1 MIAKILKLQTKKKN
15 LKNNQRGSTHYL
27 QGNVNSHCV
36 RFLTETKE
44 EEVLGSNLSWGM
56 DKAV

>member
-44 EEVLGSNLSWGM
+44 EEVLGSNLS
-56 DKAV
+56 